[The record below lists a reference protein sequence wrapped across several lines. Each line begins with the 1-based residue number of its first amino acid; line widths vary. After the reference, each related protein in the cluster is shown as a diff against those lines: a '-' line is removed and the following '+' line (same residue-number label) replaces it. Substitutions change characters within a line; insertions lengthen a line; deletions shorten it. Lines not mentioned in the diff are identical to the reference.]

1 VSRLR
6 PSLDDLTHAGLT
18 AEAIARIPGLAPQWT
33 DHNPADPGI
42 TLVELFA
49 WLTEALVYRVD
60 RIPADHYDAILAL
73 LGSPPPPD
81 AGGDREAAV
90 ATALAELS
98 RPWRATTAADIDML
112 LRQDWT
118 ATAAAQDLA
127 GIARVHCVA
136 GRDLTQGPQPAPGHL
151 SIVVLPQPTGAVPD
165 QLPIPSAD
173 LCAAVT
179 DWLEPRRLLGVRHH
193 VLGPSY
199 VPIAVTGRMVL
210 RPDYAPPKVISSGLL
225 TDPAI
230 IAETQALA
238 TRALQDRTDPLTGG
252 PTATGWPFGRPIHL
266 SELYRLLDGLA
277 GVDHVDD
284 LRFAA
289 LPPEREIRYDGR
301 VIGAALAEHELP
313 DLTLGTGFSTVVGD
327 PAAGAR

>member
-1 VSRLR
+1 MSPLR

-33 DHNPADPGI
+33 DHNPSDPGI

-90 ATALAELS
+90 AAALAELG
-98 RPWRATTAADIDML
+98 RPWRATTAGDIDL

-118 ATAAAQDLA
+118 ATAGAQDLA

-136 GRDLTQGPQPAPGHL
+136 GRDLAQGPQPAPGHL
-151 SIVVLPQPTGAVPD
+151 SIVVLPQPTGADPD
-165 QLPIPSAD
+165 QLPAPSAD

-210 RPDYAPPKVISSGLL
+210 RPDYAPPEVTRTGLL
-225 TDPAI
+225 TDTAI
-230 IAETQALA
+230 TAETQGLA
-238 TRALQDRTDPLTGG
+238 ARAVRDHADPLTGG
-252 PTATGWPFGRPIHL
+252 PSGTGWPFDRPIHL
-266 SELYRLLDGLA
+266 SELYRLLDGLP

-284 LRFAA
+284 LGFAGLA
-289 LPPEREIRYDGR
+289 PEREIRYDGR

-313 DLTLGTGFSTVVGD
+313 DLTLAAGFSTVVGD